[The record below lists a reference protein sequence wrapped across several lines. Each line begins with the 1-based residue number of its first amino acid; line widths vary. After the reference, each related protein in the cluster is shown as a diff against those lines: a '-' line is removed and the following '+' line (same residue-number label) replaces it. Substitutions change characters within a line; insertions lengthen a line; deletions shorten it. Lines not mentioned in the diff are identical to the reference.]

1 VLRSRDFPRK
11 KANLVFDADFRAF
24 GTARVR
30 NAAGEG
36 RFGPVFTAVDVTEEG
51 AGRPVVVRTVSLA
64 LTDTQRAALLEA
76 FTAVCEA
83 PLDHPGILKP
93 LASGLNGDTPYI
105 VHAWGAG
112 DSLETRLTRE
122 GALPLDVLLPPL
134 TRAAGAIDFAAAA
147 GIHHGTL
154 TPADIYLGE
163 DEAAVAGFGLAQA
176 LVAAGIDVEMRNDVE
191 ALARIAYAAMGEP
204 PLRLEVPGTA
214 LAFVAQLQGAHL
226 APSTSAAAH
235 EPVLVAPVAQ
245 VSEPVAV
252 GESPE
257 PRRSGWPLSRA
268 VAVALLAGAVGLAAG
283 YVARDA
289 ADDRPIVVPA
299 PTATSGS
306 GGPMVRGSGGPA
318 VPAPQ
323 PPVPS
328 EPRPPGASAPAPGP
342 TDPRTSEPSDLRTT
356 LEIASRPPGAQVFVD
371 GRLVGTTP
379 LRQEVAPGSHAVR
392 LALPAHRPWVTRVDV
407 ARGEQARVAG
417 SLER

>member
-1 VLRSRDFPRK
+1 
-11 KANLVFDADFRAF
+11 
-24 GTARVR
+24 
-30 NAAGEG
+30 
-36 RFGPVFTAVDVTEEG
+36 
-51 AGRPVVVRTVSLA
+51 VVVRTVR
-64 LTDTQRAALLEA
+64 LTLTGTQRVALLEA
-76 FTAVCEA
+76 FAAVCEA

-112 DSLETRLTRE
+112 ESLDTRLTRE

-154 TPADIYLGE
+154 TPADIYLG
-163 DEAAVAGFGLAQA
+163 DDQAAVAGFGIAQA
-176 LVAAGIDVEMRNDVE
+176 LVAAGIDVEMRSDVE

-214 LAFVAQLQGAHL
+214 LAFVAQLQAAHQ
-226 APSTSAAAH
+226 AAAAPAAD
-235 EPVLVAPVAQ
+235 EPALVAPFADV
-245 VSEPVAV
+245 VEPVETA
-252 GESPE
+252 EPPE
-257 PRRSGWPLSRA
+257 PRRTGWPLSRA

-306 GGPMVRGSGGPA
+306 EGPEVRGAGGPEVRASDAP
-318 VPAPQ
+318 VQRDPQ
-323 PPVPS
+323 PSGPDLGPRGPSDPRPPGPS
-328 EPRPPGASAPAPGP
+328 EPRTLGPP
-342 TDPRTSEPSDLRTT
+342 DLRST
-356 LEIASRPPGAQVFVD
+356 LEVVSRPPGAQVFVD
-371 GRLVGTTP
+371 GRLLGTTP

-392 LALPAHRPWVTRVDV
+392 LVLPAHQPWVTRVDV